1 MALGVISPLLKEKNI
16 FDSFDFISGNI
27 LFVLTAFFCC
37 IYTGWILGKEQCL
50 KELSNEGK
58 LKSVGFK
65 IWFYY
70 IKFII
75 PLIILTIFIY
85 GVTN

>member
-1 MALGVISPLLKEKNI
+1 TLVKGKNI

-37 IYTGWILGKEQCL
+37 IYVGWILGKEQSI

-75 PLIILTIFIY
+75 PLIILTIFVY